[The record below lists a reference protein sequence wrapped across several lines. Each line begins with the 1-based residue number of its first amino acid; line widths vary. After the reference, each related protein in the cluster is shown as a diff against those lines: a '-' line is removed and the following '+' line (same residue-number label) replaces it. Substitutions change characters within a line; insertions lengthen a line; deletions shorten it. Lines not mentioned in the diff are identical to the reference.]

1 MAAATQISSPLR
13 CYASI
18 RDGGG
23 MIPAQTLAF
32 SRVPRKIVTVFATG
46 CPLLIQKP
54 FYQRFTAQNSKSV
67 SIRCEQNTKEGNGLD
82 IWIGRLA
89 MVGFTAAISIEI
101 ATGKGLLEISGLP
114 WLCGLY
120 FGTSSIIYTPCKAF
134 LMMYLVGREDAH
146 GLSSS

>member
-13 CYASI
+13 SYASI

-23 MIPAQTLAF
+23 ITPAQTLAF
-32 SRVPRKIVTVFATG
+32 ARVPCKFGTVFATG

-54 FYQRFTAQNSKSV
+54 FYQRFTAQNSKFV

-89 MVGFTAAISIEI
+89 MVGFTAAITIEI
-101 ATGKGLLEISGLP
+101 ATGKGLLENVGL
-114 WLCGLY
+114 
-120 FGTSSIIYTPCKAF
+120 ITPLPIAA
-134 LMMYLVGREDAH
+134 LTVTALVGVLLAVFIFQ
-146 GLSSS
+146 SASNN

>member
-32 SRVPRKIVTVFATG
+32 APRVPGKFGTVFATG

-54 FYQRFTAQNSKSV
+54 FYLRFTAQNSKSV

-101 ATGKGLLEISGLP
+101 ATGKGLLEISGPP
-114 WLCGLY
+114 WLCAL
-120 FGTSSIIYTPCKAF
+120 
-134 LMMYLVGREDAH
+134 
-146 GLSSS
+146 

>member
-101 ATGKGLLEISGLP
+101 ATGKGLLENVGL
-114 WLCGLY
+114 
-120 FGTSSIIYTPCKAF
+120 ITPLPIAA
-134 LMMYLVGREDAH
+134 LTVTALVGVLLAVFIFQ
-146 GLSSS
+146 SASNN